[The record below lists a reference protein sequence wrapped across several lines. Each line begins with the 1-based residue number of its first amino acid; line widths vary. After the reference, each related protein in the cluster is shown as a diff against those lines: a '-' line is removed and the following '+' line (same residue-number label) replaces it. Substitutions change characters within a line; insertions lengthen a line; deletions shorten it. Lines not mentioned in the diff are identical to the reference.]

1 MKRPF
6 LFGKVH
12 RVTVTGADLEYEG
25 SLTLDA
31 GLMEAA
37 RLHPYQRIEVYDV
50 TRGTRFATY
59 LIEGPRGAG
68 DCCVN
73 GAAAHMVEVGDKVII
88 AAYCE
93 LEDAEIAGHRPRIV
107 LVGDGNRPYE
117 IKDAETAFA
126 KVGVR

>member
-1 MKRPF
+1 MKRTF

-31 GLMEAA
+31 ELMEAA
-37 RLHPYQRIEVYDV
+37 HLCPYQRIEVYDV

-93 LEDAEIAGHRPRIV
+93 LEDHEIAGHRPRIV
-107 LVGDGNRPYE
+107 LVGEGNRAYSV
-117 IKDAETAFA
+117 KDAETAFA
-126 KVGVR
+126 KVAAQ

>member
-1 MKRPF
+1 MKRSF

-12 RVTVTGADLEYEG
+12 RVTVTAADLEYEG

-31 GLMEAA
+31 ELMEAA
-37 RLHPYQRIEVYDV
+37 HLFPYQRIEVYDV

-73 GAAAHMVEVGDKVII
+73 GAAAHLVEVGDKVIV

-93 LEDAEIAGHRPRIV
+93 LEDREIAGHRPRIV
-107 LVGDGNRPYE
+107 LVGEGNRPYE

-126 KVGVR
+126 KVPVR

>member
-1 MKRPF
+1 MKRTF

-31 GLMEAA
+31 ELMEAA
-37 RLHPYQRIEVYDV
+37 HLYPYQRIEVYDV

-88 AAYCE
+88 AAYCD

-107 LVGDGNRPYE
+107 LVGEGNRPYE
-117 IKDAETAFA
+117 VKDAETAFA

>member
-1 MKRPF
+1 MKRTF

-37 RLHPYQRIEVYDV
+37 HFFPYQRIEVYDV

-59 LIEGPRGAG
+59 LIEGPPGAG

-73 GAAAHMVEVGDKVII
+73 GAAAHLVDVGDKVII
-88 AAYCE
+88 AAYCD
-93 LEDAEIAGHRPRIV
+93 LEDHEIAGHRPRIV
-107 LVGDGNRPYE
+107 LVGESNRPYE

-126 KVGVR
+126 KVAAR

>member
-1 MKRPF
+1 MKRTF

-31 GLMEAA
+31 ELMEAA
-37 RLHPYQRIEVYDV
+37 HLHPYQRIEVYDV

-73 GAAAHMVEVGDKVII
+73 GAAAHMVDVGDKVII
-88 AAYCE
+88 AAYCD
-93 LEDAEIAGHRPRIV
+93 LEDHEIAGHRPRIV
-107 LVGDGNRPYE
+107 LVGEGNRPYE

-126 KVGVR
+126 KVAAR